1 MAGAGRDGMTASS
14 AQYQQCAQRVTY
26 TTRGLSSQK
35 RTFLKCICSIS
46 FIHIISLSSQTKLLL
61 LYLSFLAFFSSHPP
75 HLPNSHTFSLNLC
88 GCHFVTFCYF
98 CAGVI
103 HFPEYIF
110 LNICMLSNIS
120 AKVTHLYFNC
130 HPFFFF
136 FYFLRNKSSAQMV
149 LFFLCVWLV
158 HFLPS

>member
-1 MAGAGRDGMTASS
+1 MAGAGGDGMTASS
-14 AQYQQCAQRVTY
+14 VQHQRCAQCGTY
-26 TTRGLSSQK
+26 AMCDLSDHK
-35 RTFLKCICSIS
+35 RPFHKSICSIN
-46 FIHIISLSSQTKLLL
+46 FVHIVSLGSQTKLLL
-61 LYLSFLAFFSSHPP
+61 LYLSFLVFFPSHPP
-75 HLPNSHTFSLNLC
+75 HLPNSHSITFYLNLC
-88 GCHFVTFCYF
+88 DCHFVAFCYF

-136 FYFLRNKSSAQMV
+136 WEKTV
-149 LFFLCVWLV
+149 LPRWCFFLGVWLV